1 MGVKQLGRTAWGLG
15 IASLVCALV
24 VFAGSEKKAEQQNV
38 VDPYVY
44 AEFMSA
50 EVADI
55 RDLGEFFTEQQA
67 FFLPMLPPDP
77 DLVLN
82 QTAHPLVLPFSW
94 KGFSPEFNQNLV
106 LDYENSVPVYYVTM
120 LEDPI
125 TRETVF
131 LNAKGEKLLTLAP
144 SFGYDP
150 FSYLRSIFSSL
161 YAGRY
166 SFDQISYWQSL
177 YDPARIRITAK
188 LIPTEYVEQYLYVS
202 ARVQEEIA
210 LAAATHDDGELF
222 LLRSGESESNIV
234 FEAISIT
241 NGGIRLAIGY
251 PSEFTN
257 QLDVYTCNDLMLSV
271 WTFAVKELSTME
283 TNRIIWTDTNHWL
296 QSGPPRRF
304 YIAGNADLDTD
315 GDGYADAR
323 ELFVYKTDPEDS
335 NSRPVRVSGT
345 VSYSGIETGTIYAL
359 STLDSDVWSIAQ
371 SVALPGPG
379 GYNNDIAINQSYWFK
394 AFRDVNKNFVRDE
407 WEPRGLY
414 SGGSTLITGDTSELN
429 ITVQDQPSIWGT
441 IDYTGSATGDI
452 WVVAVSESNSWD
464 TPYRCVIP
472 WVQGGDPITGGVT
485 YVTFPVSFSITGLP
499 VSNYWIRA
507 FIDSD
512 ENVNFTPGEDAG
524 VYSATS
530 IPVSNRVVGIGFT
543 LGTDADSDGIPD
555 WWEMQYF
562 GGQTNAVADADPD
575 SDGLT
580 NSQEYQHSTDPVNPD
595 TDGDGMGDGWEV
607 AYDFNP
613 LDPSDAMEDADGNG
627 WTNLEEHEGA
637 SNPVDP
643 DSTPLP
649 TLYVDGTAGNDGN
662 PGTFSQPFKTIQS
675 GINGAVNGDWVFVKP
690 GAYTGTN
697 NAGLTYHGKSIKL
710 RSMLND
716 AASVVVDAES
726 SGRVFS
732 FTSGETTNALLQG
745 VTIKGGLAQNG
756 AGIFCVTSS
765 PTLRGLKLVGHV
777 AQDGAA
783 IYLEGSSPLIVD
795 CLIASN
801 TASQMGGGLYS
812 THHSVYLQPIPPRFA
827 SVGSSPQIEC
837 STFSGNLSRGGSA
850 ILHTDQ
856 LQFYTS
862 VFVKTNHY
870 IGTASVKRCTF
881 KGNISRQNATIQNM
895 NSGSLVVENSVIL
908 NNMGRGFS
916 VSHAEL
922 HMLNCTIAYNIA
934 HDVACTYVHAVNG
947 VPVFETNLVAGTA
960 VFSSH
965 VPLSGSEPNS
975 EGFTRIRNS
984 IIWNNNPKEWQVY
997 KQSGDSGPAVM
1008 IQTSLYDPHP
1018 SSFFESNCPAHATLS
1033 GVITNDPQFVANSFH
1048 LHPNSPAIGAANTN
1062 WAPAIDIHGEV
1073 RPFGGLA
1080 DMGAEEF
1087 VDTNADGLPN
1097 WWETLH
1103 YGGPT
1108 NATASADDD
1117 GDGLTNME
1125 EYTWGTDPHNGDTDG
1140 DGLSDGD
1147 EVGIHST
1154 NPLNPDTDG
1163 DGIPDGWEAQ
1173 HGLDPLDPTDAN
1185 LDSDS
1190 DGLTDYEEYLLG
1202 TDPNLWDTDGDGIS
1216 DGGEADQG
1224 YDPLDPDST
1233 PDAEWFIVTGD
1244 LQQDIVKERSRTIQ
1258 IPAGESRVLIIGVHS
1273 QEYPQ
1278 WTGQSSQYNDVLMW
1292 NILPSQGTAIS
1303 GSVNVNDRH
1312 TQWQQSTNVLGF
1324 TPVHIETH
1332 SIVTAPSNASL
1343 TLEIM
1348 LSAANIGDGILPST
1362 VLVGL
1367 LAPRVMIEDSSTDNF
1382 SPHLG
1387 ETATLNVRLNPPP
1400 PQGGYS
1406 EFFFEMQIIRE
1417 LEGGGIQHIQWIDV
1431 DPNDPGI
1438 NIARD
1443 ADFTSLAL
1451 EWSGIPDP
1459 QLDGNASQATGPDV
1473 FEGVSDSFN
1482 RVLPVVTAG
1491 EPVPPPIYHAI
1502 ARMKY
1507 VSNQAILDEF
1517 KWPIHVPQVV
1527 LLELS
1532 QDAESA
1538 LLQEVVDDTNLV
1550 VAAFTQVQVN
1560 TLLDSVKADISAYY
1574 GPNLNLRV
1582 VTTPTGLSGAFTTA
1596 TLLPTPQSGG
1606 QWGGADSPIDFGN
1619 TVISDTCRTY
1629 VQQTRI
1635 GFQAMFV
1642 LIQLDLAPTNE
1653 IPLDIPFTV
1662 PEQSFSFGRT
1672 TTHEMGHL
1680 LGLVS
1685 TNPALNGLYYYPDG
1699 EHNRDPQTLEI
1710 MNPGSY
1716 DPIRYKI
1723 GRTSGG
1729 LSWMFRHVNHEYLKF
1744 IVPTP

>member
-1 MGVKQLGRTAWGLG
+1 MKHLGRTAWGLG

-94 KGFSPEFNQNLV
+94 KGFSPEFNQHLV
-106 LDYENSVPVYYVTM
+106 LEYENSVPVYPVTI
-120 LEDPI
+120 LEDPF

-131 LNAKGEKLLTLAP
+131 LNSKEEKLFILAP
-144 SFGYDP
+144 LFGYNP
-150 FSYLRSIFSSL
+150 FAYLRSIFPSL

-202 ARVQEEIA
+202 ARVQEEVA
-210 LAAATHDDGELF
+210 LAAATRDDGELF

-241 NGGIRLAIGY
+241 SGGIRLVIGY

-257 QLDVYTCNDLMLSV
+257 RLDVYTCNDLMESV
-271 WTFAVKELSTME
+271 WTFAVKELSVMG

-296 QSGPPRRF
+296 RSGPPLRF
-304 YIAGNADLDTD
+304 YVAGNAELDTD

-335 NSRPVRVSGT
+335 NSRPVRVSGA
-345 VSYSGIETGTIYAL
+345 VSYSGIETGAIFAL
-359 STLDSDVWSIAQ
+359 STHDSDGWSIAQ

-379 GYNNDIAINQSYWFK
+379 GYTNDIAINQSYWFK
-394 AFRDVNKNFVRDE
+394 AFCDVNNNFVWDE

-441 IDYTGSATGDI
+441 IDYTGLATGDI

-464 TPYRCVIP
+464 TTYRCVIP
-472 WVQGGDPITGGVT
+472 WIQGGDPMTGGVV
-485 YVTFPVSFSITGLP
+485 YVTFPVSFSIDGLP
-499 VSNYWIRA
+499 ASNYWIKA

-512 ENVNFTPGEDAG
+512 ENGNYTHGEDAG
-524 VYSATS
+524 VYSALP
-530 IPVSNRVVGIGFT
+530 IPVSNRVTGVDFT

-562 GGQTNAVADADPD
+562 GGPTNAVADADSD

-580 NSQEYQHSTDPVNPD
+580 NSQEYQHGTDPINPD

-607 AYDFNP
+607 AYDLNP
-613 LDPSDAMEDADGNG
+613 LDPSDAMKDADGNG

-643 DSTPLP
+643 DSIPFP
-649 TLYVDGTAGNDGN
+649 TLYVDSTAGNDGN

-675 GINGAVNGDWVFVKP
+675 GINDTVNGDWLFIKP
-690 GAYTGTN
+690 GTYTGTN
-697 NAGLTYHGKSIKL
+697 NAGLSYHGKSIKL

-716 AASVVVDAES
+716 AESVVIDAES

-756 AGIFCVTSS
+756 AGILCVTSS
-765 PTLRGLKLVGHV
+765 PTLRGLKFIGHV
-777 AQDGAA
+777 AQNGAA
-783 IYLEGSSPLIVD
+783 IYLEGSSPLIAD

-801 TASQMGGGLYS
+801 RASQMGGGLYS
-812 THHSVYLQPIPPRFA
+812 TYHSVYLQPIPPRFA

-837 STFSGNLSRGGSA
+837 STFSGNLSQGGSA

-856 LQFYTS
+856 LRFYTS
-862 VFVKTNHY
+862 VFAKTNHY
-870 IGTASVKRCTF
+870 IGTASVERCTF

-895 NSGSLVVENSVIL
+895 NSGSLVIENSVIL

-916 VSHAEL
+916 VSEAEL

-934 HDVACTYVHAVNG
+934 NDVACTYEHMVNG
-947 VPVFETNLVAGTA
+947 VPVFETNLIAGAA

-965 VPLSGSEPNS
+965 MPLSGSEPDS

-997 KQSGDSGPAVM
+997 KQSGGSGPAAM
-1008 IQTSLYDPHP
+1008 IQTSLYDPNP

-1062 WAPAIDIHGEV
+1062 WAPTIDIHGQA

-1087 VDTNADGLPN
+1087 VDTNANGLPD

-1117 GDGLTNME
+1117 GDSLTNME
-1125 EYTWGTDPHNGDTDG
+1125 EYTWGADPHNGDTDD

-1147 EVGIHST
+1147 EVSIHST

-1185 LDSDS
+1185 FDSDS

-1202 TDPNLWDTDGDGIS
+1202 TNPNLWDTDGDGIS
-1216 DGGEADQG
+1216 DGSEADQG
-1224 YDPLDPDST
+1224 YDPLDPGST

-1244 LQQDIVKERSRTIQ
+1244 LQQNIVKERSRTIQ
-1258 IPAGESRVLIIGVHS
+1258 IPAGRACLLVIGVYS
-1273 QEYPQ
+1273 AEYPQ
-1278 WTGQSSQYNDVLMW
+1278 WTGQSSQYNDVLTW
-1292 NILPSQGTAIS
+1292 NIQPSQGETVI
-1303 GSVNVNDRH
+1303 GSIDVNSRH
-1312 TQWQQSTNVLGF
+1312 TEWQQGTNMLGYA
-1324 TPVHIETH
+1324 PVHIEH
-1332 SIVTAPSNASL
+1332 ESIIAAPSNTPL
-1343 TLEIM
+1343 TLDLT
-1348 LSAANIGDGILPST
+1348 LSAKNVGDNILPST
-1362 VLVGL
+1362 VMVGVYILKTDIKWDGINGEASASGATNTVSAGHNIRLIGSAEPSRITSSNHQWTVAGKVIKDYYIDSGILPQEGYIIPLTDTTTQAISYYWVDGNTNAGAGSVFSVTYSCEMAGIACSATAYFDVKRPVAEISITTGYAL
-1367 LAPRVMIEDSSTDNF
+1367 LKNRWTDNHPLF
-1382 SPHLG
+1382 TFG
-1387 ETATLNVRLNPPP
+1387 E
-1400 PQGGYS
+1400 YS
-1406 EFFFEMQIIRE
+1406 
-1417 LEGGGIQHIQWIDV
+1417 DV
-1431 DPNDPGI
+1431 G
-1438 NIARD
+1438 
-1443 ADFTSLAL
+1443 
-1451 EWSGIPDP
+1451 
-1459 QLDGNASQATGPDV
+1459 
-1473 FEGVSDSFN
+1473 
-1482 RVLPVVTAG
+1482 
-1491 EPVPPPIYHAI
+1491 
-1502 ARMKY
+1502 
-1507 VSNQAILDEF
+1507 
-1517 KWPIHVPQVV
+1517 
-1527 LLELS
+1527 
-1532 QDAESA
+1532 
-1538 LLQEVVDDTNLV
+1538 
-1550 VAAFTQVQVN
+1550 
-1560 TLLDSVKADISAYY
+1560 
-1574 GPNLNLRV
+1574 
-1582 VTTPTGLSGAFTTA
+1582 
-1596 TLLPTPQSGG
+1596 
-1606 QWGGADSPIDFGN
+1606 
-1619 TVISDTCRTY
+1619 
-1629 VQQTRI
+1629 
-1635 GFQAMFV
+1635 
-1642 LIQLDLAPTNE
+1642 
-1653 IPLDIPFTV
+1653 
-1662 PEQSFSFGRT
+1662 
-1672 TTHEMGHL
+1672 
-1680 LGLVS
+1680 S
-1685 TNPALNGLYYYPDG
+1685 TNPPGMFFANANFSAPWGFGDIENCFWLQIVDSCYVREVTVSN
-1699 EHNRDPQTLEI
+1699 TLEEVTRGLDGDVHYGNFSGYSAEDCPVNVLGENTHSLYEELNAT
-1710 MNPGSY
+1710 MYLMFEPNPIDAGAASV
-1716 DPIRYKI
+1716 PIPLRKI
-1723 GRTSGG
+1723 SWRWQGVVTNIHPYAPNWQNVTNWAIEVDAPWQGPETDTTDHPTWTTNSMGG
-1729 LSWMFRHVNHEYLKF
+1729 
-1744 IVPTP
+1744 